1 MRVLAAS
8 MLLLAGCAGAEQGD
22 AVSQESSKA
31 PEAPANRAGASPVP
45 SVAAT
50 KQVDCTASEETVFSC
65 AMPGGKR
72 LAVCAPSAGP
82 VQYRFGAKEPEL
94 VLRGGKWA
102 RAMYS
107 GGGEAQIAFAN
118 GDTRYIVF
126 SRMVR
131 THFAAGEPNYPAIS
145 DGVLI
150 MRDDE
155 LVAVRPCAGGQA
167 DMPVQYDAAERVFA
181 QEDELFTDE
190 TMRADPDWSRE

>member
-1 MRVLAAS
+1 
-8 MLLLAGCAGAEQGD
+8 
-22 AVSQESSKA
+22 
-31 PEAPANRAGASPVP
+31 
-45 SVAAT
+45 
-50 KQVDCTASEETVFSC
+50 
-65 AMPGGKR
+65 MPGGKR

-82 VQYRFGAKEPEL
+82 AQYRFGTKEAEL

-131 THFAAGEPNYPAIS
+131 TNFAAGEPNYPAIS

-150 MRDDE
+150 MRNDE

>member
-31 PEAPANRAGASPVP
+31 SEAPANRAGASPVP
-45 SVAAT
+45 SPAIT
-50 KQVDCTASEETVFSC
+50 KEVDCTASEETVFSC

-82 VQYRFGAKEPEL
+82 AQYRFGTKEAEL

-131 THFAAGEPNYPAIS
+131 TNFAAGEPNYPAIS
-145 DGVLI
+145 DSVI
-150 MRDDE
+150 MRNDE